1 MKRITS
7 TDAVGVLPAVSES
20 GTVGYFTNGD
30 PGVPTPATTVTAEFL
45 NRVQEEIAGV
55 IEGAGDTLDGADNT
69 QLYTAILALINNAG
83 SNRPPVRQTVLSA
96 ANSSGVP
103 NFISIGSGL
112 SVNIAATTTPVRLT
126 AANGFNAAGQL
137 DRVGTISADTTIS
150 SLTDATTNYLYAD
163 IASDGSVTLGKTTLA
178 PTYQWGGSYST
189 TNGQFVFNIQE
200 MVGTVGNGSAAV
212 QTYRVFIG
220 EAVTSGGV
228 VTSVVNYA
236 LMGRY
241 QSADVSITA
250 SNAVKYD
257 FSHNIGVRNVSAP
270 PVVGN
275 VFLRNVTPV
284 SGYAVGDVVEAC
296 TYAHGGDAHGPGQM
310 LIARTGRNTASFM
323 APPAGST
330 GLMYPS
336 LAVPYGQYLDL
347 AATDWNCFMIC
358 NRGW

>member
-200 MVGTVGNGSAAV
+200 MVGKVGNGSAAV

-241 QSADVSITA
+241 QSADVSMTA
-250 SNAVKYD
+250 PGATLYS
-257 FSHNIGVRNVSAP
+257 FSHNIGVRDVKAAP
-270 PVVGN
+270 L
-275 VFLRNVTPV
+275 LRCTTGEFNY
-284 SGYAVGDVVEAC
+284 SVGDVVEMT
-296 TYAHGGDAHGPGQM
+296 TYATADDSAQPTV
-310 LIARTGRNTASFM
+310 RRSSRNSCEFRSG
-323 APPAGST
+323 PAGT
-330 GLMYPS
+330 NGL
-336 LAVPYGQYLDL
+336 LIINATT
-347 AATDWNCFMIC
+347 AAQAEPTAASWSVFMQAE
-358 NRGW
+358 RGW